1 MHQAGFVNIFGK
13 PNAGKSTLLNALVNE
28 KLSIVSP
35 KVQTTRHR
43 IMGILNEPGYQIVFS
58 DTPGLME
65 PRYKL
70 QDRMMGMVKKA
81 LEDADLGLLV
91 VDSRDKPADNL
102 TVFSGLGL
110 KSPAILVMNKMDL
123 SGAENLSQVREE
135 YKAWAFVREVVAVS
149 ALKKLNLEQLLA
161 VILSL
166 LPEGENFFPEGE
178 LSDRPVRFFI
188 SELIQ
193 EQIFD
198 LFREEIPYHTAVL
211 VTDYQEKQTLVK
223 IAAQIV
229 VQRETQKAILLGEK
243 GKAIRELG
251 IRSRIEMEKFLG
263 RKIFLELFVKVRPGW
278 RDNDLLLREYGYA

>member
-91 VDSRDKPADNL
+91 VDARDKPADNL
-102 TVFSGLGL
+102 PVFSGLGL